1 LPGELGL
8 LQQAEAWED
17 FSRTIDK
24 LDGTLRNW
32 LAREWAR
39 AAQFEHASIA
49 SFNRFSL
56 ELLALGAAGDLVRA
70 ANQAALDEVEHA
82 RLSFAVA
89 SAYAGAG
96 IGPGPLPLAMLDLSG
111 VELARVARET
121 ALDGCVN
128 ETLAAAE
135 AEAAHHSARAPVVRA
150 VLARVAADEARHAAL
165 ACQFVRWAIGVGDAS
180 VREAART
187 GFLNGMQ
194 QVRNAPLS
202 AANEPAAPAAHG
214 RLSASERQ
222 RIRLTTIAEVLE
234 PLGAALF
241 EARG

>member
-1 LPGELGL
+1 MPLELGL
-8 LQQAEAWED
+8 LQQAEAWQD
-17 FSRTIDK
+17 FARTIDE
-24 LDGTLRNW
+24 LDGTLRSW

-56 ELLALGAAGDLVRA
+56 ELLALGGAGDLVRA

-89 SAYAGAG
+89 SAYAGVG
-96 IGPGPLPLAMLDLSG
+96 IGPGLLPLTALDLND
-111 VELARVARET
+111 VQLARVTHDT

-135 AEAAHHSARAPVVRA
+135 AEAAQHGASVPVVAA
-150 VLARVAADEARHAAL
+150 VLARIAADEARHAAL
-165 ACQFVRWAIGVGDAS
+165 ACQFVRWAIGVGGTN

-187 GFLNGMQ
+187 GFRTGIQ
-194 QVRNAPLS
+194 QARNASLS
-202 AANEPAAPAAHG
+202 AASEPEAHAAHG

-222 RIRLTTIAEVLE
+222 RIRLTTITEVLE

-241 EARG
+241 E